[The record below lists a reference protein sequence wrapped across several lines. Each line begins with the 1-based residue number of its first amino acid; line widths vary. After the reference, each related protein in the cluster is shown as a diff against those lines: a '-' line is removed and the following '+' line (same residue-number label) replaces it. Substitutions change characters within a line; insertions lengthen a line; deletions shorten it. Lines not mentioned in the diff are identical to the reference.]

1 MASSSSSCRPPP
13 APSLNKGVG
22 YTGSGT
28 GQHPPPSP
36 SPTWAEVLRGGSR
49 RGETSCQTHARPPAT
64 SSCTPAQASNTNTG
78 SSPLPLPSAHSQ
90 YLAWARCRSE
100 GVAARLVL
108 ETDGASEEV
117 SLWFRRAANG
127 GDSAADVISHAPHS
141 GKRRRERARRARR
154 REERRRVEAD
164 VCPPPAA
171 PVQGAAA
178 TTADIPLS
186 PHLDTPPP
194 TSTWTTLPETTTRI
208 ATAPPSRA
216 YALRTR
222 PKPSKPAKTTLIASR
237 ARRRAAVL
245 AKKRGAVCHSTSSQ
259 DAASEEAD
267 PETLREGD
275 GIGSLNITAECS
287 SPPAAPSPPPAPSP
301 APSPPPSPPAPS
313 PPEPAVFS
321 APPPPPPMHSKFPK
335 FYRKVICRECFY
347 DAHDYQYSHCM
358 DCHVNGPPCEEA
370 RLRNLKRFALSS

>member
-1 MASSSSSCRPPP
+1 VCCVHWSVCCVHWSVCCVHWSGEDLSRSSPPLHPPLPPPLVGDKREGEMASSSSTRRPPP
-13 APSLNKGVG
+13 APSLNKGAG

-28 GQHPPPSP
+28 GQHPPPPPSP

-64 SSCTPAQASNTNTG
+64 SSCTPAHTSNTNTG

-127 GDSAADVISHAPHS
+127 GDSAADVASHAPHS

-275 GIGSLNITAECS
+275 GIGSLNITA
-287 SPPAAPSPPPAPSP
+287 
-301 APSPPPSPPAPS
+301 
-313 PPEPAVFS
+313 
-321 APPPPPPMHSKFPK
+321 
-335 FYRKVICRECFY
+335 
-347 DAHDYQYSHCM
+347 HDYQYSHCM